1 MIVNGQTLLAEKP
14 IKDMI
19 GTKERI
25 HGLSY
30 GLSEVGY
37 DFRIKQEVKFT
48 APRIGF
54 FLKVLREGLQR
65 KYQPHEL
72 EKMLQGSVTVT
83 EPDGTSTQYVGR
95 TAIGSS
101 IEEFQIPN
109 HLWAEFR
116 NKSTHARRFL
126 DASLGTDGEPGWCGH
141 LTIEM
146 VFQGNDDYVLPAGC
160 PILKAV
166 FHELTERSEYSG
178 KYQNQPD
185 RPIPAIFERTES

>member
-1 MIVNGQTLLAEKP
+1 MILNGMALLVANP
-14 IKDMI
+14 IVDMI
-19 GTKERI
+19 STKETV

-37 DFRIKQEVKFT
+37 DFRIKQEVIFK
-48 APRIGF
+48 APNMEEY
-54 FLKVLREGLQR
+54 LRCMEYPSIWPNALAEAL
-65 KYQPHEL
+65 H
-72 EKMLQGSVTVT
+72 GSVTVI
-83 EPDGTSTQYVGR
+83 EPDGTRTKQIGR

-101 IEEFQIPN
+101 IEEFQIPDN
-109 HLWAEFR
+109 LWAEFR

-126 DASLGTDGEPGWCGH
+126 DASLGTDGEPGWIGY

-146 VFQGNDDYVLPAGC
+146 VFQGNEDYHLPAGC

-166 FHELTERSEYSG
+166 FHEITEPKRYGG

-185 RPIPAIFERTES
+185 MPVPAIFER

>member
-1 MIVNGQTLLAEKP
+1 MIVNGSALLLAAP

-37 DFRIKQEVKFT
+37 DFRIKQNVKFT
-48 APRIGF
+48 APRFSRYIDIIRDGI
-54 FLKVLREGLQR
+54 EDT
-65 KYQPHEL
+65 YSAEEL
-72 EKMLQGSVTVT
+72 EELVFGSVTVT
-83 EPDGTSTQYVGR
+83 EPDGSVTKALGR

-146 VFQGNDDYVLPAGC
+146 VFQGNEDYVLPEGC

-166 FHELTERSEYSG
+166 FHGLTEQSQYAG
-178 KYQNQPD
+178 KYQYQPD
-185 RPIPAIFERTES
+185 RPVPAIFERIQP

>member
-1 MIVNGQTLLAEKP
+1 MIVNGQALFLEKP

-37 DFRIKQEVKFT
+37 DFRIKQEVRFT
-48 APRIGF
+48 APKMGKFTHI
-54 FLKVLREGLQR
+54 LRSGTER
-65 KYQPHEL
+65 RYPEWDL
-72 EKMLQGSVTVT
+72 ERMLQGYVTVI
-83 EPDGTSTQYVGR
+83 EPDGSTTQFVGR

-101 IEEFQIPN
+101 IEEFAIPS

-146 VFQGNDDYVLPAGC
+146 VFQGNEDYILPAGC

-166 FHELTERSEYSG
+166 FHELTEHAEYAG

-185 RPIPAIFERTES
+185 KPIPAIFERT

>member
-1 MIVNGQTLLAEKP
+1 MIVNGSALLLAAP

-48 APRIGF
+48 APRVEF
-54 FLKVLREGLQR
+54 FLKVLREGLER
-65 KYQPHEL
+65 KYQPNAL
-72 EKMLQGSVTVT
+72 ERMLQGSVTVT
-83 EPDGTSTQYVGR
+83 EPDGTSAEYVGR

-101 IEEFQIPN
+101 IEEFQIPD

-166 FHELTERSEYSG
+166 FHELTERAEYVG
-178 KYQNQPD
+178 KYQHQPD
-185 RPIPAIFERTES
+185 KPVPAIFERTES